1 MRITTGVMMAGTGDM
16 ASYTAKAAAD
26 EGSAQ
31 AFTYEA
37 DERRRS
43 EWRA

>member
-1 MRITTGVMMAGTGDM
+1 MRITTGVMVEVTGTV
-16 ASYTAKAAAD
+16 ASHTDKAAAD

-31 AFTYEA
+31 AFTYEV
-37 DERRRS
+37 DEIRSS